1 MRPKSEEC
9 VRLNSAIAS
18 GMSWRC
24 RWTRR
29 GCEDALCR
37 REVSRPPVD
46 VRGHEVGAGD
56 TLEMLNHANGMRIT
70 SAITIA
76 ATWMGRLPPPL
87 RSRHGADQK
96 PAS

>member
-1 MRPKSEEC
+1 
-9 VRLNSAIAS
+9 
-18 GMSWRC
+18 
-24 RWTRR
+24 
-29 GCEDALCR
+29 
-37 REVSRPPVD
+37 VD

-56 TLEMLNHANGMRIT
+56 TLEMINHANGMRIT

-87 RSRHGADQK
+87 RSRHGTDQK